1 MWQDNH
7 VITVCNCNSDGTTN
21 EVCDKL
27 DGSCIC
33 PDGLHGEQ
41 CQFGESSNK
50 LRWITKHILNILTN
64 TKYLQNVSVKTA
76 YKEMFVM
83 CQLVNVVY
91 VNLDSSETS
100 AEVNKN
106 LQWN

>member
-1 MWQDNH
+1 
-7 VITVCNCNSDGTTN
+7 VTTN

-33 PDGLHGEQ
+33 QDGLHGEQ

-50 LRWITKHILNILTN
+50 LRRITKHILNILTN

-91 VNLDSSETS
+91 VILDSLEIS
-100 AEVNKN
+100 AKVKIKIEKK
-106 LQWN
+106 